1 MTAEDARRSV
11 EALSQLL
18 RDEVSEAM
26 GDRALD
32 DRGPGAPSA
41 GAPGARPAWL
51 TAGEEHLARALRA
64 SRPGDFGGKA
74 AQLFDGSRL
83 GGGLSGASRFR
94 SWTTVRGWALAALVA
109 GGLAVGAGIASWQ
122 SERSSDAPALAFRTA
137 GDPTTALRHSGRVI
151 APADRAEELRFS
163 DGSRL
168 SLAAGSML
176 RVRETDA
183 HGAMVIVEE
192 GQVESHI
199 QHTGKARWSVFA
211 GAYEVRVVGTRFSTT
226 WDPARQRLAVV
237 LHQGSVQVLG
247 KGIDELVE
255 LKPGQRFDSGGLDGK
270 WFVTATLGTDDA
282 ARSASSDAAAA
293 SADDRLSRDQLSR
306 DQDDIDQDDRAAR
319 AEAEGPSARASAPG
333 QRGGGAERAEQPS
346 VSWGT
351 LVAHGRFEEVLEE
364 AGSLGEATCL
374 RTCSVADVRA
384 LADAARYTGRFAL
397 AERALTELRKAA
409 SEAPRAGFLLGSL
422 NEAQGRPALALE
434 WYGRYLAEAPG
445 GSLVAEA
452 RAGRMR
458 ALLALGQTEAAK
470 AAARDYLRLHPAGV
484 GAAAARQLLLRP

>member
-26 GDRALD
+26 GDGPLD
-32 DRGPGAPSA
+32 DRGTGAPSGST

-83 GGGLSGASRFR
+83 GGGLSGGSRFR

-109 GGLAVGAGIASWQ
+109 GGLAVGAGIATWQ
-122 SERSSDAPALAFRTA
+122 SERSSDAPALAFRTV
-137 GDPTTALRHSGRVI
+137 GDPPTALRHSGRVI

-282 ARSASSDAAAA
+282 ARSATPDADVA
-293 SADDRLSRDQLSR
+293 SAGGRLSR
-306 DQDDIDQDDRAAR
+306 DQDDIDQNGRAAQ
-319 AEAEGPSARASAPG
+319 AEAEGPAARASTNG
-333 QRGGGAERAEQPS
+333 QRGAGAERPELPS

-374 RTCSVADVRA
+374 RTCSVGDVRA

>member
-26 GDRALD
+26 GDQPLD
-32 DRGPGAPSA
+32 GRGAGAHSGST

-74 AQLFDGSRL
+74 AELFDGSRL
-83 GGGLSGASRFR
+83 GGGVSGGSRFR

-109 GGLAVGAGIASWQ
+109 GGLAVGAGLATWQ

-137 GDPTTALRHSGRVI
+137 GDPTSALRHSGRVI

-168 SLAAGSML
+168 SLAPGSML

-270 WFVTATLGTDDA
+270 WFVTATLA
-282 ARSASSDAAAA
+282 
-293 SADDRLSRDQLSR
+293 ADDTKRNAEHDANGAPAPGAGLSRATDAI
-306 DQDDIDQDDRAAR
+306 DHDDTAANG
-319 AEAEGPSARASAPG
+319 ATADGPPARASAHG
-333 QRGGGAERAEQPS
+333 QQGGAERAVDQPS
-346 VSWGT
+346 VSWST

-364 AGSLGEATCL
+364 AGSLGEGACL

-422 NEAQGRPALALE
+422 HEAQGRPASALE